1 MSTNTQPQI
10 SCAQITVTGG
20 SGTATPS
27 PTMTLPGAYTNT
39 DPGLLINIYYPIP
52 TSYTYPGVKVWKGN

>member
-1 MSTNTQPQI
+1 
-10 SCAQITVTGG
+10 
-20 SGTATPS
+20 
-27 PTMTLPGAYTNT
+27 MTLPGAYTNT